1 MSISNTAGRIA
12 ELRRRIASNKG
23 KIDRALTTRLFL
35 DSKIRDCRVRIAA
48 DQDEIEAMGG
58 KVRR

>member
-1 MSISNTAGRIA
+1 MNSNTKERIA
-12 ELRRRIASNKG
+12 ELRRNIASNKG
-23 KIDRALTTRLFL
+23 IASRADDTIWRLRHKK
-35 DSKIRDCRVRIAA
+35 SRAEEQVRR